1 MYPLL
6 LARQIINLI
15 FIASL
20 SATGT
25 RAVAAIYTCTDKAG
39 QQTFTDRGCPGNS
52 IYQPRANPVVDFAP
66 LTTDEKAQL
75 KSLQRQAEQSRLE
88 RQKSNLQRARRLAT
102 RQDQRKQDC
111 QAAIT
116 ALQNIANVRRKGYK
130 LSAEAKLEASQ
141 ASLQEIKRENC

>member
-6 LARQIINLI
+6 FARQIITLI

-25 RAVAAIYTCTDKAG
+25 RAVAAIYTCTDKTG

-52 IYQPRANPVVDFAP
+52 IYQPPANPAVNFTP
-66 LTTDEKAQL
+66 LTTDEKTQL
-75 KSLQRQAEQSRLE
+75 KSLNRLAEQSRLE
-88 RQKSNLQRARRLAT
+88 RQKSNLRRARRLAT
-102 RQDQRKQDC
+102 RQDQREQDC
-111 QAAIT
+111 AAAVT
-116 ALQNIANVRRKGYK
+116 ALENIANVRRKGYK
-130 LSAEAKLEASQ
+130 LAAAAKLEASQ